1 MSTSPIGIA
10 PDVEIS
16 IEIEQS
22 TLYNKDL
29 APVPR
34 ARRTWRVGSF
44 AALWISMS
52 ACIPTYMLASSL
64 IGGGM
69 NWSQAILTIFLGNLI
84 VVIPMILNA
93 HAGTRYGIPFPVFCR
108 ASFGTR
114 GANVPALMRAFVA
127 CGWFGIQ
134 TWIGGAAIYK
144 ILGVFFPGL
153 TTPGAPAFLG
163 ITLAE
168 FVCFLFFWA
177 INMLVVY
184 KGIES
189 IRFLLNLKAPLLIAL
204 GLLLLAWAYRN
215 AGGFGPILAQPSAFD
230 PGQPKAG
237 QFWSF
242 FVPGLTG
249 MIGFWATLSLN
260 IPDFS
265 RYARTQRDQILGQAL
280 GLPLTM
286 ALYSFIG
293 VAVTSATTIIYGQ
306 TIWDPVDV
314 LTKFTNPIVLVVA
327 MFALCLATLAT
338 NIAANVVSPANDFAH
353 LAPRKISFRTG
364 GLITGIIGVL
374 MMPWKLV
381 ADPSGYIFTWLV
393 GYSALLGPIG
403 GIMIADYF
411 VIRRRRLNVN
421 ALYQPDGEYG
431 YTRGFSIV
439 ALVALVAAILPNLP
453 GFLVTVKVIDAGSV
467 PEFFV
472 TLYNYAWFV
481 GFAIAFILY
490 LALRSFPGG
499 RSAATPT
506 GSQELAPPSSLEG
519 AHRKAVAF
527 CRNGLQNDRDDEN
540 ARASAV

>member
-1 MSTSPIGIA
+1 MTSANNSSSGVETAALA
-10 PDVEIS
+10 PDVEVS

-29 APVPR
+29 APVPK

-84 VVIPMILNA
+84 VVVPMILNA

-144 ILGVFFPGL
+144 ILAVFWPAM
-153 TTPGAPAFLG
+153 TTSGAPAFLG

-177 INMLVVY
+177 INMFVVY

-189 IRFLLNLKAPLLIAL
+189 IRFLLNIKAPLLIAL
-204 GLLLLAWAYRN
+204 GLLLLWWAYRN

-265 RYARTQRDQILGQAL
+265 RYARSQRDQVVGQAL

-314 LTKFTNPIVLVVA
+314 LTKFDSPIVLVISLVG
-327 MFALCLATLAT
+327 LCIATLAT

-353 LAPRKISFRTG
+353 LAPRFISFRVG
-364 GLITGIIGVL
+364 GLITGLIGVL

-381 ADPSGYIFTWLV
+381 ADPNGYIFTWLIA
-393 GYSALLGPIG
+393 YSALLGPIG
-403 GIMIADYF
+403 GILIADYF
-411 VIRRRRLNVN
+411 VCRRRQLNLS
-421 ALYQPDGEYG
+421 ALYQTNGEYRF
-431 YTRGFSIV
+431 TNGFSIV
-439 ALVALVAAILPNLP
+439 ALAALA
-453 GFLVTVKVIDAGSV
+453 
-467 PEFFV
+467 
-472 TLYNYAWFV
+472 
-481 GFAIAFILY
+481 
-490 LALRSFPGG
+490 
-499 RSAATPT
+499 
-506 GSQELAPPSSLEG
+506 
-519 AHRKAVAF
+519 
-527 CRNGLQNDRDDEN
+527 
-540 ARASAV
+540 

>member
-1 MSTSPIGIA
+1 MSDASRAIA
-10 PDVEIS
+10 PDVEVS
-16 IEIEQS
+16 IEIEHS

-29 APVPR
+29 APVPK

-84 VVIPMILNA
+84 VVVPMILNA

-177 INMLVVY
+177 INMFVVY

-189 IRFLLNLKAPLLIAL
+189 IRFLLNIKAPLLIAL
-204 GLLLLAWAYRN
+204 GLMLLWWAYRN
-215 AGGFGPILAQPSAFD
+215 AGGFGPILSQPSAFD

-237 QFWSF
+237 QFFTF
-242 FVPGLTG
+242 FVPALTG

-265 RYARTQRDQILGQAL
+265 RYACSQRDQVVGQAL

-286 ALYSFIG
+286 ALYAFIG
-293 VAVTSATTIIYGQ
+293 VAVTSATTIIYGE

-314 LTKFTNPIVLVVA
+314 LTRFQNPVVLVVA
-327 MFALCLATLAT
+327 MLALCIATLAT
-338 NIAANVVSPANDFAH
+338 NIAANVVSPANDFSN

-364 GLITGIIGVL
+364 GLITGIIGIL

-381 ADPSGYIFTWLV
+381 ADPSGYIFAWLV

-403 GIMIADYF
+403 GIMIADYY
-411 VIRRRRLNVN
+411 IWRHKQLHLA
-421 ALYQPDGEYG
+421 ALYREDGEYR
-431 YTRGFSIV
+431 YSNGFS
-439 ALVALVAAILPNLP
+439 LVALTALVVAILPNLP
-453 GFLVTVKVIDAGSV
+453 GFLVAVKLIDASSV
-467 PEFFV
+467 SPFLV
-472 TLYNYAWFV
+472 RLYDYAWFV
-481 GFAIAFILY
+481 GFAIAFVTY
-490 LALRSFPGG
+490 LLLRTLS
-499 RSAATPT
+499 
-506 GSQELAPPSSLEG
+506 
-519 AHRKAVAF
+519 
-527 CRNGLQNDRDDEN
+527 
-540 ARASAV
+540 